1 MFLSDLLVVFAV
13 TAVVVFLFGRAQIPS
28 VIGLL
33 VSGVVVG
40 PYGLSL
46 VDDLESV
53 ELLAEIGVVVL
64 LFTVGLEISISRLLA
79 MLPLMASIGLPQ
91 IAGTTLLIAAACRW
105 HVGTLPQ
112 AIFAGI
118 LVAMSSTAIVLKLL
132 SDRSQSGT
140 QAGRISISVLLLQDL
155 FVIVAMLAVPLLAAS
170 AGVSAANNTHI
181 ASHHSTQSFVEN
193 PFLAVLVGF
202 AIVVGVLLAGRQF
215 IPKVL
220 HEVVRLR
227 NRELF
232 LITLVLICLGT
243 AAITAAAGL
252 SLAIG
257 AFIAGLALSESEYG
271 HQAFAEVLPFRDTLA
286 SLFFVSV
293 GMLLDI
299 SFVFSHFGLVC
310 LVVFV
315 IVMLKIFATAIPAM
329 LAGFPVRTSL
339 IAGGT
344 IAQVGEFSFVL
355 GSRGADVGL
364 LTGDDYQTFL
374 AAAVI
379 TMAAAPLLTNVV
391 PQLCDW
397 LGQSSW
403 FGGMFHDSPPEDDIG
418 LSDHVII
425 AGFGINGRSLAT
437 ALAEFGVPHIILEL
451 NPETVRSEAA
461 LGIDI
466 RYGDCTR
473 RPILEHAGIF
483 RARAFVVAIS
493 DPASARRSVRVA
505 RDLVPELEIFV
516 RTEYLAEV
524 DELRLLGADVVVP
537 AEFETALSLFERVLG
552 IYDVPEEK
560 IDDLVDQL
568 RLENYG
574 FLRSG
579 VRRQT
584 IQSID
589 GPDIHDQLGRCR
601 ISQRSVV
608 VGQTIGELDVRAKTG
623 VTIIAIQRSNQQIRN
638 PGPDLQLQ
646 IGDEVS
652 FVGSRSERTAANK
665 LFLLTSRNTE

>member
-79 MLPLMASIGLPQ
+79 MLPLMASIGFPQ

-112 AIFAGI
+112 AIFAGLLI
-118 LVAMSSTAIVLKLL
+118 AMSSTAIVLKIL

-155 FVIVAMLAVPLLAAS
+155 FVIIAMLAVPLLAAS
-170 AGVSAANNTHI
+170 AGVSAAPNNQI
-181 ASHHSTQSFVEN
+181 ASHQSAQALVEN

-202 AIVVGVLLAGRQF
+202 FIVVGVLLAGRQF

-299 SFVFSHFGLVC
+299 SFVFSHVGLVC
-310 LVVFV
+310 IVIFV
-315 IVMLKIFATAIPAM
+315 IVLLKVFATAIPAM
-329 LAGFPVRTSL
+329 FAGFPVRTSL

-379 TMAAAPLLTNVV
+379 TMAAAPLLTIVV

-403 FGGMFHDSPPEDDIG
+403 LGGMFHDLPPEDDID

-437 ALAEFGVPHIILEL
+437 ALAEFGVPHVILEL
-451 NPETVRSEAA
+451 NPETVRSERS

-473 RPILEHAGIF
+473 RAILEHAGIF

-579 VRRQT
+579 VRRRP
-584 IQSID
+584 IQSIES
-589 GPDIHDQLGRCR
+589 PDIHDQLGRCR
-601 ISQRSVV
+601 ISQRSIVA
-608 VGQTIGELDVRAKTG
+608 GQTIGELDVRAKTG

-638 PGPDLQLQ
+638 PGPTFQLQ

-652 FVGSRSERTAANK
+652 FVGSRSERTTANK
-665 LFLLTSRNTE
+665 LFLSTSRNTD